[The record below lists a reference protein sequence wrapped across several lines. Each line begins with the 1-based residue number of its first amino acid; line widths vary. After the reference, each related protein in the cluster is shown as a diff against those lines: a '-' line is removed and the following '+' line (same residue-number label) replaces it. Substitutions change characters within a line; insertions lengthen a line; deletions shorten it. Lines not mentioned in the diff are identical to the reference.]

1 MTGKRINATRKFIF
15 RLSLGLIFIALCS
28 NPTDLL
34 AQPDKAKLQSRKAQL
49 EKELSET
56 SQELDETQKDKS
68 ANVRQVV
75 LINRKIN
82 KREELIN
89 AIEQEVAGIDSQTSL
104 LRDTINRIQQNLSDL
119 KLEYSRLIYST
130 YKNKGDFDRLMFLFS
145 SRDFAQAYRRLRYL
159 QQYSEYRK
167 KQFKIIEQTQ
177 RDLVLKKLDLENRKS
192 SKLTLM
198 HQQESERGSLA
209 NEKLEKDKK
218 ILNLTTQEK
227 KLLVKLRENEAA
239 LNKLKDAIESLVA
252 AEIKK
257 ANEEKARNILAKAEA
272 EKRIKSKTE
281 NRHAENAKPVASVN
295 KELNTSGVTSSLANS
310 NSMSVNAEE
319 VALTGSFAGNKG
331 RLPSPVDQGS
341 IISFFGEHA
350 HPEFQNIK
358 VKNNGIDINA
368 PNGAKAKAVF
378 EGEVSSV
385 MFIANLN
392 YVVILRHGDYLS
404 VYSNLQEVDVKK
416 GDKLK
421 ISQPIGT
428 IAKANEESKAK
439 LHFELWQGT
448 TVLNPINLIVN

>member
-257 ANEEKARNILAKAEA
+257 ANE
-272 EKRIKSKTE
+272 
-281 NRHAENAKPVASVN
+281 
-295 KELNTSGVTSSLANS
+295 
-310 NSMSVNAEE
+310 
-319 VALTGSFAGNKG
+319 
-331 RLPSPVDQGS
+331 
-341 IISFFGEHA
+341 
-350 HPEFQNIK
+350 
-358 VKNNGIDINA
+358 
-368 PNGAKAKAVF
+368 
-378 EGEVSSV
+378 
-385 MFIANLN
+385 
-392 YVVILRHGDYLS
+392 
-404 VYSNLQEVDVKK
+404 
-416 GDKLK
+416 
-421 ISQPIGT
+421 
-428 IAKANEESKAK
+428 
-439 LHFELWQGT
+439 
-448 TVLNPINLIVN
+448 